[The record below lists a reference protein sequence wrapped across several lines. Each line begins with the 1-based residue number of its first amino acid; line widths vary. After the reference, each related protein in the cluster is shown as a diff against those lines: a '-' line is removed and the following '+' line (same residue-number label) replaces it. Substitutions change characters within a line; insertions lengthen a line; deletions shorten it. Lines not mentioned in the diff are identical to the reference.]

1 MHNGR
6 FGSSDLSLA
15 HSLVAYRLGLNRR
28 KRGCAPLMYAAK
40 NRWGPDRIPRSS
52 RFLHC
57 LARLDRPDQRPEDNQ
72 ANVLTCLVGQ
82 PHVFLQGA
90 ALQRVG
96 AGRKRIVLPAC
107 ALANKKDGPYGDG
120 DSIIDVTVAVVRYLA
135 RKAGR
140 AEPSFAAAAAALRA
154 RDALSFAFG
163 FGSNSTK
170 KGHRR
175 HGNATAVGR
184 KRHHRHAPVKRSE
197 LNNATAGRLHRHH
210 ARRHPSSA
218 GPRGD
223 GAGDGKAPLD
233 AGAVNAHAAR
243 IEAMMAALDAAAAPA
258 TPLA

>member
-1 MHNGR
+1 ML
-6 FGSSDLSLA
+6 LS
-15 HSLVAYRLGLNRR
+15 VPKLGR
-28 KRGCAPLMYAAK
+28 KR
-40 NRWGPDRIPRSS
+40 RPRP
-52 RFLHC
+52 C
-57 LARLDRPDQRPEDNQ
+57 LANSTPPLDRREQRAEDDQAD
-72 ANVLTCLVGQ
+72 VLTCLASQ
-82 PHVFLQGA
+82 PHVFLQGV

-96 AGRKRIVLPAC
+96 AGRKRIVSPAC
-107 ALANKKDGPYGDG
+107 ALVNKKDGPYGDG
-120 DSIIDVTVAVVRYLA
+120 DSIIDVAVAVVRYLA
-135 RKAGR
+135 RRAGH
-140 AEPSFAAAAAALRA
+140 AEPSFAAAAAVLRA
-154 RDALSFAFG
+154 RDAAGFAFG

-175 HGNATAVGR
+175 HGNATAASR

-197 LNNATAGRLHRHH
+197 LNNATAGRFHRRHAPVKRSELNATAGRLHRHH
-210 ARRHPSSA
+210 ARRHPPSA